1 MLCPCSANNK
11 RQVDMTAL
19 FTEKDVEYLF
29 KNNWHPLAH
38 RPEALGDFRGDQLLI
53 DLVRIGQLH
62 EHMHGLYGN
71 SGPGEYMGF
80 MTDIRDGEADGA
92 RLLKAFNTFT
102 KRHKCVTS
110 LYDGAGELS
119 SLRTA
124 ITNMIATTVDLKSR
138 AGSRHD
144 PKIKPLEISANQLI
158 ELRERDNGEPPTI
171 EQGTGNSPA
180 GKFFAFVLE
189 RLTKT
194 YGGRLGD
201 AALGKLLKK
210 ARRKYHGS
218 KKS

>member
-1 MLCPCSANNK
+1 
-11 RQVDMTAL
+11 MTAL

-38 RPEALGDFRGDQLLI
+38 RPESLGDFRGDQLLT

-158 ELRERDNGEPPTI
+158 ELWERDNGEPPTI

-194 YGGRLGD
+194 YGGRLGG